1 MFKEQKMKAKVQFLS
16 AMIIFGTIGVFV
28 KYIDLSSSEVAFLR
42 SFIGSLFL
50 ILVMIIWKKHI
61 SWSNL
66 KGNAVLL
73 LFSSIALSLNWIF
86 LFQAFKHTTLSNAT
100 LSYYFAPVFV
110 LILTP
115 FVLKEKLSS
124 IRVICIGI
132 AMLGMLMIVGN
143 GSLSTSGEN
152 LLGIGYGITAAL
164 FYASFILLN
173 KFIRKIGEL
182 EITIIQLGIAAI
194 IMMPYIYLTEG
205 FRVLQISNKSILF
218 ILTIGIIHTGVA
230 YLLFFSGVRKLKGQS
245 IAILS
250 YVDPMTSLTISAFIL
265 LEPMTIMQIIGGI
278 LLLGSTFVSE
288 IDSILFPKRRLK
300 TKL

>member
-1 MFKEQKMKAKVQFLS
+1 
-16 AMIIFGTIGVFV
+16 
-28 KYIDLSSSEVAFLR
+28 
-42 SFIGSLFL
+42 
-50 ILVMIIWKKHI
+50 
-61 SWSNL
+61 
-66 KGNAVLL
+66 
-73 LFSSIALSLNWIF
+73 
-86 LFQAFKHTTLSNAT
+86 
-100 LSYYFAPVFV
+100 
-110 LILTP
+110 
-115 FVLKEKLSS
+115 
-124 IRVICIGI
+124 
-132 AMLGMLMIVGN
+132 MLGMLMIVGN